1 MTHLH
6 AAEHVGSD
14 HAVTRNDTRENDEA
28 TFACGGAAGAE
39 RERGERRERE
49 REREER
55 GEERRERERE
65 HARDI
70 VLLRQN
76 PVKTDPA
83 ARKQIACHTRAHN
96 IHETK

>member
-1 MTHLH
+1 M
-6 AAEHVGSD
+6 
-14 HAVTRNDTRENDEA
+14 R
-28 TFACGGAAGAE
+28 AGARRAQRE
-39 RERGERRERE
+39 REERGERER

-83 ARKQIACHTRAHN
+83 SRKQIASHTRAHK
-96 IHETK
+96 HTRDKMSAMLGGSSV